1 MKTLFA
7 FLFLVVSITLA
18 VEGLSAIPAVQP
30 DYKNVDVGPT
40 YCCFDFVTRPI
51 PLSLLKSFEYTNGR
65 CSQPGVVFVT
75 KRGIKTCADPS
86 EKWVQDRIHDLT
98 PP

>member
-7 FLFLVVSITLA
+7 FLLLVVSVTLA
-18 VEGLSAIPAVQP
+18 VEGPNATPSAQP
-30 DYKNVDVGPT
+30 NDQNVNRRPIS
-40 YCCFDFVTRPI
+40 CCISFVTRRI
-51 PLSLLKSFEYTNGR
+51 PLRMLTSFEYTNDR

-75 KRGIKTCADPS
+75 KRGIKICADPS
-86 EKWVQDRIHDLT
+86 EKWVQDYIHALS